1 MRIWWYVLS
10 RARAFQSFTTYK
22 QQFYRTKTKLRK
34 DIFNKAYTKQ
44 NHIKQNRPRLY
55 KTNVGRDYLTLW
67 SWYLP
72 LFHFVLNLRTGLF

>member
-1 MRIWWYVLS
+1 MTRPHKLLGCLVFVRIWWYVLS

-44 NHIKQNRPRLY
+44 NHIKQNRPRLQ
-55 KTNVGRDYLTLW
+55 N
-67 SWYLP
+67 
-72 LFHFVLNLRTGLF
+72 

>member
-34 DIFNKAYTKQ
+34 DIFNKAYAKQ
-44 NHIKQNRPRLY
+44 NHIKQNRPRLQ
-55 KTNVGRDYLTLW
+55 N
-67 SWYLP
+67 
-72 LFHFVLNLRTGLF
+72 